1 MLADFDSKAAEF
13 RRMLHTFLEDN
24 RSELIARCRAKV
36 AKRLA
41 PRSPPPELD
50 HGIPL
55 FLTQLVE
62 TLRIE
67 EVPPAANDP
76 ESGDTTAVN
85 LEIAAG
91 ATRQGRQ
98 GLQAGLAVDQVVH
111 GYGDLCQA
119 VTELAM
125 EREAKLSTGEFNTLN
140 RCLDNAIADAVT
152 EFGRERDIMR
162 TRAGNRALSARL
174 GLVTHGL
181 RIHLNAAMLAFTAIK
196 AGGVGLRGATAGVLD
211 QSLVSLRNL
220 IDGPLAEAR
229 LSTGNPDEREH
240 LLVERF
246 LAEAQVAARVEAQ
259 ARGCEFIVEPVEE
272 GLMIRGDPQSLHS
285 ALSNLLRNAF
295 QYTRDGGSVVLRA
308 RSAGTRVMIEVADS
322 CGGIPPRTAEALLHQ
337 IAKRTDEHPAP
348 SSGLLIAQR
357 AVEVNDG
364 FLRLVDVPGSGCIFT
379 LDLPRHV

>member
-1 MLADFDSKAAEF
+1 
-13 RRMLHTFLEDN
+13 MLHTFLEDN
-24 RSELIARCRAKV
+24 RDELIARCRAKV

-41 PRSPPPELD
+41 PRATPPELE

-67 EVPPAANDP
+67 EVPVAANDP
-76 ESGDTTAVN
+76 ESDEARDVN
-85 LEIAAG
+85 IEIAAG
-91 ATRQGRQ
+91 ATRQGRR
-98 GLQAGLAVDQVVH
+98 GLQQGLAVDQVVH

-125 EREAKLSTGEFNTLN
+125 EREAQLSSGEFNTLN

-174 GLVTHGL
+174 GVVTHEL
-181 RIHLNAAMLAFTAIK
+181 RGHLNAAMLAFTAIK
-196 AGGVGLRGATAGVLD
+196 SGGVGLRGATAGVLD
-211 QSLVSLRNL
+211 QSLVALRDL

-229 LSTGNPDEREH
+229 LSTGNLDEREH
-240 LLVERF
+240 LMVDRF
-246 LAEAQVAARVEAQ
+246 VAEAQVAARLEAQ
-259 ARGCEFIVEPVEE
+259 TRGCDFIVEPVEA
-272 GLMIRGDPQSLHS
+272 GLMIRGDRQSLHA
-285 ALSNLLRNAF
+285 ALSSLLRNAF
-295 QYTRDGGSVVLRA
+295 LYTPDGGQILLRA
-308 RSAGTRVMIEVADS
+308 RSAGTRVLIEVADD
-322 CGGIPPRTAEALLHQ
+322 CGGLTPRAAEALQAQLGE
-337 IAKRTDEHPAP
+337 RTDENAMP

-357 AVEVNDG
+357 AVEANDG
-364 FLRLVDVPGSGCIFT
+364 FLRLQVAPGKGCILT